1 MANEM
6 VHIGNSAF
14 VPVDKIR
21 LIIPADASKVRRMLK
36 RKGIDQNSDRFWDTT
51 SGLETRALI
60 VLDDGRLVTSFVTA
74 NIIVKRI
81 NLNNDLEVQAD
92 DRNL

>member
-6 VHIGNSAF
+6 IHIGNSAF
-14 VPVDKIR
+14 IPLDKIR
-21 LIIPADASKVRRMLK
+21 VIIPADAGKVRRILK

-60 VLDDGRLVTSFVTA
+60 VLDNGMIVTSFVSA
-74 NIIVKRI
+74 NAIVKRI
-81 NLNNDLEVQAD
+81 NQKNNLEVQAD
-92 DRNL
+92 D

>member
-6 VHIGNSAF
+6 IHIGNSAF
-14 VPVDKIR
+14 IPLDKIR
-21 LIIPADASKVRRMLK
+21 VIIPADAGKVRRILK

-60 VLDDGRLVTSFVTA
+60 VLDNGMIVTSFVSA
-74 NIIVKRI
+74 NSIVKRI
-81 NLNNDLEVQAD
+81 NQKNNLEVQAD
-92 DRNL
+92 D

>member
-6 VHIGNSAF
+6 IHIGNSAF
-14 VPVDKIR
+14 IPLDKIR
-21 LIIPADASKVRRMLK
+21 VVVPADAGKVRRILK

-60 VLDDGRLVTSFVTA
+60 VLDNGMIVTSFVTSNA
-74 NIIVKRI
+74 IVKRI
-81 NLNNDLEVQAD
+81 NQNNDLEVQTD
-92 DRNL
+92 DRNQ

>member
-6 VHIGNSAF
+6 IHIGNSAF
-14 VPVDKIR
+14 IPLDKIR
-21 LIIPADASKVRRMLK
+21 VIIPADAGKVRRILK

-60 VLDDGRLVTSFVTA
+60 VVDNGMIVTSFVSA
-74 NIIVKRI
+74 NAIVKRI
-81 NLNNDLEVQAD
+81 NQKNNLEVQAD
-92 DRNL
+92 D

>member
-6 VHIGNSAF
+6 IHIGNSAF
-14 VPVDKIR
+14 IPLDKIR
-21 LIIPADASKVRRMLK
+21 VISPADAGKVRRILK

-60 VLDDGRLVTSFVTA
+60 VLDNGMIVTSFVSA
-74 NIIVKRI
+74 NAIVKRI
-81 NLNNDLEVQAD
+81 NQKNNLEVQAD
-92 DRNL
+92 D

>member
-6 VHIGNSAF
+6 IHIGNSAF
-14 VPVDKIR
+14 VPLDKIR
-21 LIIPADASKVRRMLK
+21 VIIPADAGKVRRILK

-60 VLDDGRLVTSFVTA
+60 VLDNGMLVTSFVTSNA
-74 NIIVKRI
+74 IVKRI
-81 NLNNDLEVQAD
+81 NQNKDTYDMA
-92 DRNL
+92 

>member
-6 VHIGNSAF
+6 IHIGNSAF
-14 VPVDKIR
+14 IPLDKIR
-21 LIIPADASKVRRMLK
+21 VIVPADAGKVRRILK

-60 VLDDGRLVTSFVTA
+60 VLDNGMIVTTFVTSNA
-74 NIIVKRI
+74 IVKRI
-81 NLNNDLEVQAD
+81 NQNNDLEV
-92 DRNL
+92 

>member
-6 VHIGNSAF
+6 IHIGNSAF
-14 VPVDKIR
+14 IPLDKIR
-21 LIIPADASKVRRMLK
+21 VIIPADAGKVRRILR

-60 VLDDGRLVTSFVTA
+60 VLDNGMIVTSFVSA
-74 NIIVKRI
+74 NAIVKRI
-81 NLNNDLEVQAD
+81 NQKNNLEVQAD
-92 DRNL
+92 D

>member
-6 VHIGNSAF
+6 IHIGNSAF
-14 VPVDKIR
+14 IPLDKIR
-21 LIIPADASKVRRMLK
+21 VIVPADAGKVRRILK

-60 VLDDGRLVTSFVTA
+60 VLDNGMLVTSFVTSNA
-74 NIIVKRI
+74 IVKRI
-81 NLNNDLEVQAD
+81 NQNNDLEV
-92 DRNL
+92 

>member
-6 VHIGNSAF
+6 IHIGNSAF
-14 VPVDKIR
+14 IPLDKIR
-21 LIIPADASKVRRMLK
+21 VIIPADAGKVRRILK

-60 VLDDGRLVTSFVTA
+60 VFDNGMIVTSFVSA
-74 NIIVKRI
+74 NAIVKRI
-81 NLNNDLEVQAD
+81 NQKNNLEVQAD
-92 DRNL
+92 D

>member
-6 VHIGNSAF
+6 IHIGNSAF
-14 VPVDKIR
+14 IPLDKIR
-21 LIIPADASKVRRMLK
+21 VIVPADAGKVRRILK

-60 VLDDGRLVTSFVTA
+60 VLDNGMIVTSFVTSNA
-74 NIIVKRI
+74 IVKRI
-81 NLNNDLEVQAD
+81 NQNNDLEV
-92 DRNL
+92 

>member
-6 VHIGNSAF
+6 IHIGNSAF
-14 VPVDKIR
+14 VPLDKIR
-21 LIIPADASKVRRMLK
+21 VIIPADAGKVRRILK

-60 VLDDGRLVTSFVTA
+60 VLDNGMIVTSFVSA
-74 NIIVKRI
+74 NSIVKRI
-81 NLNNDLEVQAD
+81 NQKNNLEVQAD
-92 DRNL
+92 D

>member
-6 VHIGNSAF
+6 IHIGNSAF
-14 VPVDKIR
+14 IPLDKIR
-21 LIIPADASKVRRMLK
+21 VIIPAEAGKVRRILK

-60 VLDDGRLVTSFVTA
+60 VLDNGMIVTSFVTSNA
-74 NIIVKRI
+74 IVKRI
-81 NLNNDLEVQAD
+81 NQNNDLEV
-92 DRNL
+92 

>member
-6 VHIGNSAF
+6 IHIGNSAF
-14 VPVDKIR
+14 IPLDKIR
-21 LIIPADASKVRRMLK
+21 VIIPADAGRVRRILK

-60 VLDDGRLVTSFVTA
+60 VLDNGMIVTSFVSA
-74 NIIVKRI
+74 NAIVKRI
-81 NLNNDLEVQAD
+81 NQKNNLEVQAD
-92 DRNL
+92 D

>member
-6 VHIGNSAF
+6 IHIGNSAF
-14 VPVDKIR
+14 IPLDKIR
-21 LIIPADASKVRRMLK
+21 VIVPADACKVRRILK

-60 VLDDGRLVTSFVTA
+60 VLDNGMLVTSFVTSNA
-74 NIIVKRI
+74 IVKRI
-81 NLNNDLEVQAD
+81 NQNNDLEE
-92 DRNL
+92 

>member
-6 VHIGNSAF
+6 IHIGNSAF
-14 VPVDKIR
+14 IPLDKIR
-21 LIIPADASKVRRMLK
+21 IIIPADAGKVRRILK

-60 VLDDGRLVTSFVTA
+60 VLDNGMIVTSFVSA
-74 NIIVKRI
+74 NAIVKRI
-81 NLNNDLEVQAD
+81 NQKNNLEVQAD
-92 DRNL
+92 D

>member
-14 VPVDKIR
+14 LPVDKIR
-21 LIIPADASKVRRMLK
+21 LIIPADAGKVRRILK

-60 VLDDGRLVTSFVTA
+60 VLDDGKFVTSFVTA

-81 NLNNDLEVQAD
+81 NLNNDLEVQTD
-92 DRNL
+92 DRNQ

>member
-6 VHIGNSAF
+6 IHIGNSAF
-14 VPVDKIR
+14 VPLDKIR
-21 LIIPADASKVRRMLK
+21 VIIPADAGKVRRILK

-60 VLDDGRLVTSFVTA
+60 VLDNGMIVTSFVTSNA
-74 NIIVKRI
+74 IVKRI
-81 NLNNDLEVQAD
+81 NQNNDLEV
-92 DRNL
+92 